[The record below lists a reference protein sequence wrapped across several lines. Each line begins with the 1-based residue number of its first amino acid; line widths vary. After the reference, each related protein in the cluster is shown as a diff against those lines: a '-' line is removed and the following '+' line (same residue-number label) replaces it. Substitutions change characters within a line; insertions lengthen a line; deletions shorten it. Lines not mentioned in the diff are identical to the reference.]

1 MEKEKLTGTVEEEQ
15 ALWQRWVEKRNPELR
30 NELFFFYGRWARMI
44 AGMLFSRYP
53 HPLAEWGDY
62 QNLTSI
68 GLLNAIDRFELE
80 RGTQFKTYAE
90 HYIKGSVLKGLACYI
105 QDAPAA
111 ESRASYVAESLD
123 INGEADLEAVAN
135 TVIDLAFGY
144 FLELG
149 VIYDE
154 QQQNDPSYLYAVGRG
169 KEQFEAIIR
178 KLPMVEQR
186 VIFGHYYHHL
196 SFTEISEVLGVS
208 RSRVS
213 QIHSKSLKFVKIE
226 LERQVN

>member
-1 MEKEKLTGTVEEEQ
+1 MDQEKITGTNEEEQ
-15 ALWQRWVEKRNPELR
+15 ALWRRWVEGRNPELR

-68 GLLNAIDRFELE
+68 GLLNAIDRFEPQ

-90 HYIKGSVLKGLACYI
+90 HYIKGSVLKGLACYVH
-105 QDAPAA
+105 DAPAA
-111 ESRASYVAESLD
+111 ESRVSYAAESLNID
-123 INGEADLEAVAN
+123 DEADLEAVAN
-135 TVIDLAFGY
+135 AVIDLAFGY

-149 VIYDE
+149 VTDDE
-154 QQQNDPSYLYAVGRG
+154 QQQNDPSHLYAVSRG
-169 KEQFEAIIR
+169 KELFEAIIR
-178 KLPMVEQR
+178 KLPVVDQR

-196 SFTEISEVLGVS
+196 SFTEISETLGVS
-208 RSRVS
+208 KSRVS
-213 QIHSKSLKFVKIE
+213 QIHSKALQSVRLSLANSE
-226 LERQVN
+226 

>member
-1 MEKEKLTGTVEEEQ
+1 MEKEKLIGTDEEEQ
-15 ALWQRWVEKRNPELR
+15 ALWQRWAEKRNPELR

-68 GLLNAIDRFELE
+68 GLLNAIDHFEPE

-105 QDAPAA
+105 QDAPAT
-111 ESRASYVAESLD
+111 ESRANYVAESLD
-123 INGEADLEAVAN
+123 ADGEADLEAVAN
-135 TVIDLAFGY
+135 AVIDLAFGY

-149 VIYDE
+149 VIDDE
-154 QQQNDPSYLYAVGRG
+154 QQQNDPSHLYAVSRG
-169 KEQFEAIIR
+169 KELFEAIIR
-178 KLPMVEQR
+178 KLPVVEQR

-196 SFTEISEVLGVS
+196 SFTEISEALRVS
-208 RSRVS
+208 KSRVS
-213 QIHSKSLKFVKIE
+213 QIHSKALQYVKLSLVS
-226 LERQVN
+226 LE